1 MIEELHIQNFALIDD
16 WSIEFGEG
24 ETVVTGETG
33 SGKSLFVESLSY
45 LLGSNLDRSVIRDPN
60 KDLLVEGVFFI
71 DKGSEDLNKILADEG
86 IELEEGRLIIKRWTG
101 LKGSRQKINDR
112 SVTKKFLE
120 SISENL
126 MTIHA
131 QNAQSIL
138 TKRDSYG
145 DLLDLYL
152 GQRAEDLKKDLKKL
166 LDNERNI
173 QASLDELELE
183 PDEIE
188 RERDLLTYQIDEIN
202 RADLEDLDEDD
213 LNKEYKGLQS
223 AIERLEESGQ
233 ALQVLS
239 GRDYSI
245 RGAVNSLA
253 QALDRLCEKNNLMG
267 LQADDNL
274 EKARDLAW
282 QVEGETALVLEELE
296 AYRSSIIIDP
306 ERIDEI
312 DDIFKTIQSLKRKY
326 GSSFKEI
333 LEFRDRATEKL
344 EKLNHLNEIRDG
356 LLEQAEQNKFKM
368 QKSADDLS
376 RLRKEA
382 ARSFESRIEEE
393 LKDMAIKHI
402 SFSVN
407 FEEVKIGPK
416 GQDRIDFLI
425 STNEGEK
432 AQSLSLV
439 ASGGEMS
446 RFMLAFTILC
456 SEIGRQGSL
465 IFDEIDSGI
474 SGRTAQKVSEKM
486 AGLSHKR
493 QLIVI
498 SHLPQIAAMA
508 DRHMKIHK
516 EVLGGKSYSRINE
529 LDRTGRIE
537 EQARLIGG
545 AKLTD
550 ITRKSA
556 EQMLDQA
563 QAIKDQFSKK

>member
-45 LLGSNLDRSVIRDPN
+45 LLGSNLDRSVIRDPD
-60 KDLLVEGVFFI
+60 KDLLAEGVFFI

>member
-16 WSIEFGEG
+16 WSIEFAEG

-45 LLGSNLDRSVIRDPN
+45 LLGANPDRSVIRDPN
-60 KDLLVEGVFFI
+60 KDLLVEGVFFVENAS
-71 DKGSEDLNKILADEG
+71 DDFKKLLSDEG
-86 IELEEGRLIIKRWTG
+86 IEADEGRLIIKRWTG
-101 LKGSRQKINDR
+101 AKGSRQKINDR

-120 SISENL
+120 SISQNL

-138 TKRDSYG
+138 TKRESYG
-145 DLLDLYL
+145 DLLDLYV
-152 GQRAEDLKKDLKKL
+152 GQKADDLKLELRKL
-166 LDNERNI
+166 LDKEKNL
-173 QASLDELELE
+173 QASLDELEIE
-183 PDEIE
+183 PEEIE
-188 RERDLLTYQIDEIN
+188 RERDLLNYQIDEIN
-202 RADLEDLDEDD
+202 KADLEDMDEDE

-223 AIERLEESGQ
+223 ALERLEDSGQ

-253 QALDRLCEKNNLMG
+253 QALDRLCEKNDSMG
-267 LQADDNL
+267 LTADENL
-274 EKARDLAW
+274 ERARDLAW

-296 AYRSSIIIDP
+296 AYRSSILIDP

-312 DDIFKTIQSLKRKY
+312 DEIFRTIQVLKRKY
-326 GSSFKEI
+326 GSSFEEI
-333 LEFRDRATEKL
+333 LNFRDQAL
-344 EKLNHLNEIRDG
+344 ERLNRLENLNEIREE
-356 LLEQAEQNKFKM
+356 LLGELKQNNLEMQALAE
-368 QKSADDLS
+368 DLS
-376 RLRKEA
+376 QMRKAA
-382 ARSFESRIEEE
+382 ARSFQSRIEEE

-402 SFSVN
+402 SFSVD
-407 FEEVKIGPK
+407 FQKVKIGSK
-416 GQDRIDFLI
+416 GRDRIDFLI
-425 STNEGEK
+425 STNEGEE

-456 SEIGRQGSL
+456 SEISRQGSL

-508 DRHMKIHK
+508 DQHMKIHK
-516 EVLGGKSYSRINE
+516 EVIDGKSYSKMSE
-529 LDRTGRIE
+529 LDRKGRIE

-563 QAIKDQFSKK
+563 QAIKDQFSNK

>member
-45 LLGSNLDRSVIRDPN
+45 LLSSNLDRSVIRDPN

-120 SISENL
+120 SISDNL